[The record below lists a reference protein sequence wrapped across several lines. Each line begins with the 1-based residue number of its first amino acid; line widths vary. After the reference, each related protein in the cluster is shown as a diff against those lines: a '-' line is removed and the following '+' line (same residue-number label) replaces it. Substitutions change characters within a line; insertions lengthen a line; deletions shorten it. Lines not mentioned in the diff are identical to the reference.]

1 MRKFSASLLAIS
13 FFMLIFCGCEKVAE
27 PVTPNTTFIALSE
40 MVTDGI
46 TMTAE
51 ITACGS
57 DDVNITLCSPET
69 LKGLSYHKVN
79 STLYIEYNGLKCTTA
94 DDYLTSYNPFEV
106 VFDVLSSLES
116 AQLKASGKEGELYI
130 YTGKCSYGEYL
141 IYIDEKSSDI
151 QKIVPTFTDC
161 EITFSYE

>member
-13 FFMLIFCGCEKVAE
+13 FFMFIFCGCDKVTE
-27 PVTPNTTFIALSE
+27 PTTPNTTFVSLLEI
-40 MVTDGI
+40 VTDEI

-57 DDVNITLCSPET
+57 DDVNITLLSPET
-69 LKGLSYHKVN
+69 LKGLCYHKVN

-94 DDYLTSYNPFEV
+94 DDYLTLDNPFEV
-106 VFDVLSSLES
+106 IFDVLLSLDN
-116 AQLKASGKEGELYI
+116 AQLKVSDKEGECDI
-130 YTGKCSYGEYL
+130 YSGKCSYGEYS
-141 IYIDEKSSDI
+141 IYLDKESSDI
-151 QKIVPTFTDC
+151 LKIVPSFTDC